1 MSVQL
6 LCYLPRVVL
15 YPSPTQRP
23 KPPILS
29 PDLVLLNRRII
40 VFVLT
45 FSQVV
50 AYRCAVSIKN
60 SEGKV
65 RMKSAVASPVITGPH
80 KPLVTG
86 SSPAAATNRL
96 SQLVTLSTTRRT
108 SEIHHLFSGCL
119 SSHWQALFFLASV
132 ILSKI
137 ADLPWLFLKSLI
149 MSSSVYSK
157 Q

>member
-1 MSVQL
+1 MRTETRAE
-6 LCYLPRVVL
+6 YRFD
-15 YPSPTQRP
+15 
-23 KPPILS
+23 LS
-29 PDLVLLNRRII
+29 DPVTRDII
-40 VFVLT
+40 ARARALKKQPQEPQT
-45 FSQVV
+45 
-50 AYRCAVSIKN
+50 
-60 SEGKV
+60 EGKQHGNGE
-65 RMKSAVASPVITGPH
+65 SLGIADSQL
-80 KPLVTG
+80 PLVGG
-86 SSPAAATNRL
+86 SNPSAATNSL

-119 SSHWQALFFLASV
+119 SSHWQVLFFLASV

>member
-1 MSVQL
+1 MQL

-60 SEGKV
+60 SEGEVK
-65 RMKSAVASPVITGPH
+65 MKSAVASPVITGPH
-80 KPLVTG
+80 KPLVAG
-86 SSPAAATNRL
+86 SSPVAATTKHK
-96 SQLVTLSTTRRT
+96 SSFTDQGT
-108 SEIHHLFSGCL
+108 SRNPQSY
-119 SSHWQALFFLASV
+119 LASSIDQGIPLRQAV
-132 ILSKI
+132 DSFLLSCKVEG
-137 ADLPWLFLKSLI
+137 KS
-149 MSSSVYSK
+149 
-157 Q
+157 